1 MGQNTGKL
9 VTYTSPAGYHG
20 SYHQNDE
27 DDVWDTF
34 HSVHDSHSSGSSIS
48 SNGID
53 NNNNNNNNKIC
64 PDPSQS
70 TTSSSSPHDHG
81 FQHANKCV
89 PSGEVGVNYT
99 WYLTIKEVP
108 VSLGTSDPL
117 LDNPK
122 ERNELQKGL
131 LRNDVNLSRV
141 QQNTI
146 VKKCDSTQVTTPKRH
161 TQPVTRIRST
171 PKEEQDEERS
181 VTEKSNLLQ
190 LSDVE
195 T

>member
-9 VTYTSPAGYHG
+9 VTYTSPAGYPE

-27 DDVWDTF
+27 DNVWDTF
-34 HSVHDSHSSGSSIS
+34 HSAHDSHSSGSSIS

-53 NNNNNNNNKIC
+53 NNNNNNNKIC

-70 TTSSSSPHDHG
+70 TNSSSSPHDYD

-89 PSGEVGVNYT
+89 PSGEAEVNYT
-99 WYLTIKEVP
+99 WHVTIKEVP
-108 VSLGTSDPL
+108 VSLGKSDPL
-117 LDNPK
+117 VDDP
-122 ERNELQKGL
+122 EEQNELQKGL
-131 LRNDVNLSRV
+131 LRNDVNSSRV

-146 VKKCDSTQVTTPKRH
+146 VKKCDSTQITTPKRH
-161 TQPVTRIRST
+161 TQPVTRNRST
-171 PKEEQDEERS
+171 PEEEQDEERS

-190 LSDVE
+190 LSDAE